1 MAKKAAKTGPGPMV
15 IVALEQHFP
24 EHARILNDD
33 LAFQILPF
41 SARASVWLKLRL
53 MSVDSM
59 VSWME
64 RKIPG
69 MWSGFL
75 VRKRYIDDK
84 VVEAVGGQLKAV
96 VNLGAGFDTR
106 AFRLQAL
113 SKTPVW
119 EVDQPQNIR
128 AKQGRLRKILED
140 IPALVTLV
148 PIDFEHE
155 ELDGVLQSR
164 GYRADTRTFFI
175 WEAVTQYLTEA
186 GIRATFDFL
195 AKAPSGSQ
203 LAFTYIRRD
212 FIDGEAL
219 YGAEYLYRTMVVRDQ
234 SFLFGMDPEEVNDL
248 LGTYGWNVQEHL
260 GYDELAERYV
270 KPTGRQLLSTPLE
283 RMVFAERL

>member
-24 EHARILNDD
+24 EHSRILEDD

-41 SARASVWLKLRL
+41 SARASVWLKLKL
-53 MSVDSM
+53 MSVESM
-59 VSWME
+59 VRWME

-84 VVEAVGGQLKAV
+84 VLEAAGSQIRAV

-113 SKTPVW
+113 SKIPIW
-119 EVDQPQNIR
+119 EVDQAPTIQ
-128 AKQGRLRKILED
+128 AKLGRLRKVLRD
-140 IPALVTLV
+140 IPPFLTLV
-148 PIDFEHE
+148 PIDLDHQR
-155 ELDGVLQSR
+155 LDGVLQAS
-164 GYRADTRTFFI
+164 GYRAGTRTFFI

-219 YGAEYLYRTMVVRDQ
+219 YGAEYLYRTVVLKDR
-234 SFLFGMDPEEVNDL
+234 SFLFGLDPDEVADL
-248 LGTYGWNVQEHL
+248 LSTHGWSVQEHL
-260 GYDELAERYV
+260 GYDELGERYV

-283 RMVFAERL
+283 RMVFAEKL